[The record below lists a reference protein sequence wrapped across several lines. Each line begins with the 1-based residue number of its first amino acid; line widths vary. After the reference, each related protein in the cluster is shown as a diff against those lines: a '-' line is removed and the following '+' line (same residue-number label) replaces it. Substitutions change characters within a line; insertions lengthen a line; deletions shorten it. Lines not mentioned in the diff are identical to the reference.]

1 MYHVSAS
8 GKVGRTL
15 GLARSRYFE
24 SSHVSRHVSRPVR
37 NTSPRPNFTY
47 RAGWSYP
54 WTIDRGFLRPSRKFD
69 TFRSRAKT
77 IVHRSLRERSN
88 CFREHFD
95 DIQIDS
101 RLFSEYLS
109 LIRSKRNKFLVF
121 RKHLSAS
128 WDSDVTR
135 NLVSFDRYWATRVSR
150 ARSATPLGQL
160 LVKMRLLLR
169 ATFPAPAPPPIS
181 SILSFTCFRYRELLI
196 NSSSFRYLDRRLP
209 RTAVLSV
216 VAAPFCLV
224 PLFR

>member
-1 MYHVSAS
+1 MYHVNVSE
-8 GKVGRTL
+8 KVGRTL
-15 GLARSRYFE
+15 GLARSRYLE

-95 DIQIDS
+95 HIQIGS

-109 LIRSKRNKFLVF
+109 LIRSKRNKFMVF

-128 WDSDVTR
+128 LSGQRRHAKPRVFSPILGDSCFACSICDAFRPTARENAALAARHVPRACATT
-135 NLVSFDRYWATRVSR
+135 NFFDT
-150 ARSATPLGQL
+150 L
-160 LVKMRLLLR
+160 L
-169 ATFPAPAPPPIS
+169 S
-181 SILSFTCFRYRELLI
+181 CFRYRELLI
-196 NSSSFRYLDRRLP
+196 NSSSFR
-209 RTAVLSV
+209 
-216 VAAPFCLV
+216 
-224 PLFR
+224 